1 MTRAALTELRT
12 RGRDIIGQVQ
22 FGGERILLEH
32 RGRPVAA
39 LVSVED
45 LELLEQL
52 EDEDFIR
59 LADEAEAEPGPNVP
73 LEQVKQELGL

>member
-12 RGRDIIGQVQ
+12 RGRDIIGRVQ
-22 FGGERILLEH
+22 FGGERVLLEH

-45 LELLEQL
+45 LELLERL